1 MQVYC
6 ARSGRGGTA
15 PASVD
20 RVWPSFRRPAAASLA
35 GMALTAMMLIGLLLG
50 AGTAAAQDLNVRVER
65 AISASK
71 TGASKIGVCMI
82 EVGSGRRLASVG
94 GDLALIPASNQ
105 KLLTSGAALLVLGP
119 DFVFRT
125 EIQLEGTRL
134 IVKGSGDPAFGDP
147 KLLGEVDGQAL
158 TVDRLLEILAEAVK
172 RAGVASV
179 DEIVVDDRIFDR
191 ELVHPTW
198 PAAQLNRW
206 YCAEVS
212 GVNFH
217 TNVLNVF
224 VNPTTPGNAAGVR
237 LQPHSPWLEIQNSS
251 RTVTTGDNT
260 TWVARPGDTNRF
272 TLYGDVRYT
281 SQVPV
286 EVTVHEIPLYFGRL
300 LAQALLGRG
309 VAVGAARDAAMV
321 AEAPVRTMGRDE
333 PTDAS
338 ASRRTLAV
346 VTTHLSDILSRCNTD
361 SQNLYAEALVKRVGH
376 EVTGEPG
383 SWSNGAAVMR
393 MMLSERLGP
402 AFASTTV
409 IADGSGMSRDNK
421 VSPETIVR
429 WLAMM
434 AQQPNVGDAYVRSL
448 ATVGNGT
455 LTRRFREYKP
465 RNTLYAKSGAIDGVR
480 CLSGYVVHQESGRA
494 VAFSVM
500 CNELAGGD
508 PSVNAMKLHEQIVQI
523 ADDWLTNQTAQ
534 DATALGG

>member
-1 MQVYC
+1 MQAFC
-6 ARSGRGGTA
+6 ARNGRGDAVSSDRLGMLLSLRTA
-15 PASVD
+15 VTSPL
-20 RVWPSFRRPAAASLA
+20 AAMVLLGVMLT
-35 GMALTAMMLIGLLLG
+35 GMLLG
-50 AGTAAAQDLNVRVER
+50 AGRATAQDLNGRVER
-65 AISASK
+65 AIGASK
-71 TGASKIGVCMI
+71 TGASRIGVCMV

-125 EIQLEGTRL
+125 EIELEGTRL
-134 IVKGSGDPAFGDP
+134 VVRGSGDPAFGDP
-147 KLLGEVDGQAL
+147 KLLGEADGKPL
-158 TVDRLLEILAEAVK
+158 TVDRLLEVLAEAVS
-172 RAGVASV
+172 RAGVTSV

-191 ELVHPTW
+191 EFVHPTW

-212 GVNFH
+212 GINFH

-224 VNPTTPGNAAGVR
+224 VNPTTPGNAPGVR
-237 LQPHSPWLEIQNSS
+237 LQPDSPWLEIQNSS

-286 EVTVHEIPLYFGRL
+286 EVTVHDIPTYFGRL

-309 VAVGAARDAAMV
+309 VAVGPVRERALV
-321 AEAPVRTMGRDE
+321 AEAPVRTLGRDE
-333 PTDAS
+333 PADANT
-338 ASRRTLAV
+338 ARRTLAV
-346 VTTHLSDILSRCNTD
+346 VTTHLSDILARCNTD
-361 SQNLYAEALVKRVGH
+361 SQNMYAEALLKRIGH

-383 SWSNGAAVMR
+383 SWANGAAVMR

-402 AFASTTV
+402 AFASSTV
-409 IADGSGMSRDNK
+409 IADGSGMSRENK

-429 WLAMM
+429 WLVMM
-434 AQQPNVGDAYVRSL
+434 AQQPKVGDAYVRSL

-465 RNTLYAKSGAIDGVR
+465 RNTLFAKSGAIDGVR
-480 CLSGYVVHQESGRA
+480 CLSGYVVHEESGRA

-523 ADDWLTNQTAQ
+523 ADEWLTNQTAQ